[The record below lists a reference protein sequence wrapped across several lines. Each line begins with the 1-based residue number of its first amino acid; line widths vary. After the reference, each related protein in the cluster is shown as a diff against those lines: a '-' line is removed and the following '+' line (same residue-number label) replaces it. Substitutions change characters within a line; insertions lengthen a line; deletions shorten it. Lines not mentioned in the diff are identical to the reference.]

1 MLDDKNVEFYLCNFV
16 GAETNEIDAQRFQGE
31 VRKCGICNNEVALS
45 WERNMVKEKEDLY
58 RKVPIFFVLPTYYY
72 NECFPLVLL
81 EAMQMHLPCI
91 STTEGGISSIIRHG
105 ENGYLVEMNNPTAL
119 ANSIEKLLK
128 DADLRKNMG
137 ENGWK
142 RFKSDFTLEAFEK
155 RMEFCLK
162 KALK

>member
-1 MLDDKNVEFYLCNFV
+1 ME
-16 GAETNEIDAQRFQGE
+16 GEIMETVVLNLE
-31 VRKCGICNNEVALS
+31 S
-45 WERNMVKEKEDLY
+45 KEKLD
-58 RKVPIFFVLPTYYY
+58 
-72 NECFPLVLL
+72 N
-81 EAMQMHLPCI
+81 
-91 STTEGGISSIIRHG
+91 
-105 ENGYLVEMNNPTAL
+105 
-119 ANSIEKLLK
+119 NSIEKLLK

>member
-1 MLDDKNVEFYLCNFV
+1 
-16 GAETNEIDAQRFQGE
+16 
-31 VRKCGICNNEVALS
+31 
-45 WERNMVKEKEDLY
+45 
-58 RKVPIFFVLPTYYY
+58 
-72 NECFPLVLL
+72 
-81 EAMQMHLPCI
+81 MQHALPCI
-91 STTEGGISSIIRHG
+91 ASDVGGISSIIRHG

>member
-1 MLDDKNVEFYLCNFV
+1 MCNFV
-16 GAETNEIDAQRFQGE
+16 GAETNEIDAQHFLGE
-31 VRKCGICNNEVALS
+31 VQKRGLQQEVKYLGK
-45 WERNMVKEKEDLY
+45 RYGKEKEYLY
-58 RKVPIFFVLPTYYY
+58 RCSDIFVFPTYYY

-105 ENGYLVEMNNPTAL
+105 ENGYLVERNNPTAL

-128 DADLRKNMG
+128 NADLRKNMG
-137 ENGWK
+137 ENGWM
-142 RFKSDFTLEAFEK
+142 RFKRDFTLEAFEK